1 MRATAT
7 LSEERLTKGYDHGKN
22 EGNFYKPAFHTD
34 RAMTKTDDL
43 RDYIEKMNNASI
55 LVIGDIMLDRYFY
68 GNVSRISPEAPV
80 PVLHVN
86 KEGRMLGGAGNVLRN
101 LDGLNVKT
109 KLIAVIGDD
118 RDGEIVTN
126 MITALSHVTQAENS
140 LITSERSTTVK
151 SRYVAHG
158 QQLLRADEEDKSA
171 ISKEIED
178 KIIALVKDY
187 AKDCQAVILSDYDK
201 GVLTPRVISESIRI
215 CNDYGVKT
223 LIDPK
228 GNDYSIYKGSYVVTP
243 NRDELS
249 KATYNAPTREDG
261 DVVNAALSLIKNSG
275 IQNVV
280 ATRSED
286 GMTIVQSQ
294 ADGANI
300 RPVHIP
306 TEALEVFD
314 VSGAGDTVI
323 ATIAAGLA
331 AGADLIDAARLAN
344 IAGGIVVAKTGTA
357 PVSAEEILER
367 LAPHK
372 EQSESLNTA
381 IDHLPTLEASIAQ
394 IYDWDGAR
402 QQIEE
407 WQRNGM
413 KVGLTNGCFD
423 LLHPGH
429 VQYLHEARCLCDRL
443 ILALNTDVSVKLLKG
458 PTRPIQDEMA
468 RANVIGALAA
478 VDMVVFFG
486 AEKEGEDNTA
496 SAVLAHLQPD
506 LYVKG
511 GDYKIED
518 IPEAKVARSYGGD
531 AKVLCLVDG
540 HSTTNNINKIK
551 SF

>member
-1 MRATAT
+1 M
-7 LSEERLTKGYDHGKN
+7 
-22 EGNFYKPAFHTD
+22 D
-34 RAMTKTDDL
+34 RAMSKTDDL
-43 RDYIEKMNNASI
+43 RAYIEKMSHANI
-55 LVIGDIMLDRYFY
+55 LVVGDIMLDRYFY
-68 GNVSRISPEAPV
+68 GGVSRISPEAPV
-80 PVLHVN
+80 PVLHIN

-101 LDGLNVKT
+101 LDGLNVNT
-109 KLIAVIGDD
+109 KLVAVIGDD

-126 MITALSHVTQAENS
+126 MISALNHVSHAEQS
-140 LITSERSTTVK
+140 LIKSSRSTTVK

-158 QQLLRADEEDKSA
+158 QQLLRADEEDKTPVA
-171 ISKEIED
+171 ADIED
-178 KIIALVKDY
+178 KIIALVQDY

-201 GVLTPRVISESIRI
+201 GVLTPRVISAIIQS
-215 CNDYGVKT
+215 CNALGVKT
-223 LIDPK
+223 LVDPK

-249 KATYNAPTREDG
+249 KATYNAPTLEDG
-261 DVVNAALSLIKNSG
+261 DVVSAALSLIENSG
-275 IQNVV
+275 IHNVV

-286 GMTIVQSQ
+286 GMTIVQST
-294 ADGANI
+294 DGGASE

-323 ATIAAGLA
+323 AAIAAGLA
-331 AGADLIDAARLAN
+331 AGANLVDAARIAN

-372 EQSESLNTA
+372 EQSESLNTG
-381 IDHLPTLEASIAQ
+381 IDHMPTLEASIAQ
-394 IYDWDGAR
+394 IYDWDGAKN
-402 QQIEE
+402 QIEE
-407 WQRNGM
+407 WQRHGM

-443 ILALNTDVSVKLLKG
+443 ILALNTDVSVQLLKG

-468 RANVIGALAA
+468 RASVIGALAA

-486 AEKEGEDNTA
+486 AEKDGDDNTA

-511 GDYKIED
+511 GDYNIED